1 MYDWKMPEIVPG
13 MSGATLEKVYIVEG
27 ETLPAGTKLF
37 DISVDLSSAFAQEC
51 PPISYFRIV
60 LRESACIRRLI
71 FAEGQH
77 IETGSLVALFST
89 DLNDELGPPAER
101 SVRVATAG
109 IMHHA
114 GMWTAS
120 RL

>member
-1 MYDWKMPEIVPG
+1 MYDWKMPEIIPG
-13 MSGATLEKVYIVEG
+13 MTGATLEKVYIGEG
-27 ETLPAGTKLF
+27 EASPAGTKLF

-60 LRESACIRRLI
+60 LRESVYVRRLM
-71 FAEGQH
+71 FVEGQQ
-77 IETGSLVALFST
+77 IETGSLVALFSS
-89 DLNDELGPPAER
+89 DLHQDIDPPAER

-114 GMWTAS
+114 GMWTGS